1 MWRISSFVST
11 FLRKIVFWLSVICE
25 TSAKQWAVYL
35 LKTMEMLVKS
45 AQHQRLL
52 LESLRT
58 HMSNSG
64 LGAKQWCKAGTYPR
78 TMRSLVSSCD
88 TQGLQSQSMRY
99 LAQSLCRKRSVAP
112 MRSRIFIRLGP
123 YWTAAD
129 SSLVKK
135 SLWKTGG
142 ALMKYLAANLK
153 MKRGKKVGWS
163 VISHTQIAGTW
174 WS

>member
-64 LGAKQWCKAGTYPR
+64 LGAKQRCKAGTYPR

-153 MKRGKKVGWS
+153 MKRVK
-163 VISHTQIAGTW
+163 
-174 WS
+174 